1 MIAVALTVAVA
12 VAAGI
17 GAERR
22 WDERARRA
30 GRVVL
35 AAMLYTLVPFIVF
48 FNIARLHVNVDV
60 GGGLVLAYV
69 TLALVGLAAWLLARA
84 PLRLDRPATGSLMAS
99 VVQVNTGYLGLPLVA
114 ALLGGHA
121 LGRAAAYDT
130 LVSAPVLFGPV
141 FGIGA
146 AFGSRA
152 GEGRRERI
160 RAFMVRNPPL
170 IAVAA
175 ALAAPDALA
184 PDALVDASRVL
195 VFLLAPLG
203 FFAVGVTLAAE
214 AEAGALPVPPP
225 LTVPIATGLGL
236 RLLAAPALLYL
247 LALPLIDLP
256 DAYLVQA
263 AMPTGINALVVAHAY
278 GLELRTLAAA
288 IAWSTGLVLV
298 AALVAAAVT

>member
-1 MIAVALTVAVA
+1 MIAVALTVAIA

-22 WDERARRA
+22 FEERARSAARWTL
-30 GRVVL
+30 G
-35 AAMLYTLVPFIVF
+35 AMLYTLVPFVVF
-48 FNIARLHVNVDV
+48 FNIARLHVSVDV
-60 GGGLVLAYV
+60 GAGLGLAYV
-69 TLALVGLAAWLLARA
+69 TLGLTGLAAWGIGRRA
-84 PLRLDRPATGSLMAS
+84 LRLERPATGSLVTS

-141 FGIGA
+141 FAIGA
-146 AFGSRA
+146 VFGRDA
-152 GEGRRERI
+152 GQGRRERL
-160 RAFMVRNPPL
+160 RAFFLRNPPL
-170 IAVAA
+170 LAVIA
-175 ALAAPDALA
+175 ALVAPDSLA
-184 PDALVDASRVL
+184 PDALVHASRVV

-225 LTVPIATGLGL
+225 LTPAIGSALAL
-236 RLLAAPALLYL
+236 RLLAAPAVLYL

-256 DAYLVQA
+256 AAYLVQA
-263 AMPTGINALVVAHAY
+263 AMPTGINGLVVAHAY
-278 GLELRTLAAA
+278 GLDLRPLAGA

-298 AALVAAAVT
+298 GALVAAAVT